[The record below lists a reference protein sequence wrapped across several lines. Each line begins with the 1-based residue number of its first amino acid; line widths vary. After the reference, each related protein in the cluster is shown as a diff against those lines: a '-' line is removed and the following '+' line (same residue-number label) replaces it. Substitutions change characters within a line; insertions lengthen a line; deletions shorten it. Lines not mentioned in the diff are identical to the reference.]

1 MPKSLLSRFSGEKIL
16 IADDEKAIVNLT
28 SVFLMDRGF
37 EILTAVDGLDC
48 LCLVEQERPALVL
61 LDYMMPVMDGLTALK
76 KIRSQY
82 LDTHVIM
89 LTGKGSEEVAVLLMK
104 AGASDYLQKPFA
116 SNSLLK
122 KIDHVLQLR
131 QMELENRKLIDEQR
145 CLQQEIEDWNLE
157 LEDRVLDKTQA
168 LELAQAEIIQV
179 EKLAAL
185 GHVSAGLAHEIRNPL
200 NSISLFAQLLKPA
213 LSESE
218 EHQSYLNSIAQEVD
232 RIDKI
237 LLQML
242 LASKGSGRLRS
253 PLCLAESLQ
262 KVLQLCDVQIRS
274 QGVIVKTEIDAQL
287 QPLTADEAE
296 IEQIFSNLI
305 GNALSEMLEGG
316 TLTICLSGDKDVL
329 KLQVSDTGKG
339 IPAENFARIFD
350 PFFTTKEKGTGFGLS
365 VVLRIVKGYG
375 GRIQVV
381 SPEGEGAT
389 FFVELPL
396 TDSVPVK

>member
-1 MPKSLLSRFSGEKIL
+1 MPKSLLSRFAGEKIL